1 MQEQIIGLLA
11 RLPAPATMAELR
23 AATGRDGRSIATG
36 VVRLVRRR
44 LVERVADGIYRLTDE
59 GLAMARDGAAIRSG
73 PKGNHTGPRDQHLS
87 TSRAKIWRVL
97 RLQRKASTAE
107 LAAAAG
113 TSTSNV
119 QKYLRLLRSAGYV
132 ARLQRRAPGGHLRW
146 AMCDDTGPLSPV
158 FRPRQG
164 VVLDRNSGLERPIV
178 AAGVEPWL

>member
-36 VVRLVRRR
+36 VVRLVRRG
-44 LVERVADGIYRLTDE
+44 LVERVATGIYRLTGE
-59 GLAMARDGAAIRSG
+59 GAALARAGATVRPG
-73 PKGNHTGPRDQHLS
+73 PRQNHTGPRDQHLS

-158 FRPRQG
+158 FRLRQS
-164 VVLDRNSGLERPIV
+164 VVLDRNSGEERPIV
-178 AAGVEPWL
+178 AEAVEPWR